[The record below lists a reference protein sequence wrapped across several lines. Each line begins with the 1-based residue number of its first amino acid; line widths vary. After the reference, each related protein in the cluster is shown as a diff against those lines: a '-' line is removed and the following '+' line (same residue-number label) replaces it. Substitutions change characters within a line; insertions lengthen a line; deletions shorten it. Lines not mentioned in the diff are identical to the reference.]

1 MHRWA
6 FLIYRKEMIKVLS
19 KDKALE
25 IALQEGY
32 KARLENGVLI
42 FNEKETK
49 FKKIKKMLKDIGY
62 NSSYGIKYNGDLK
75 DGENEAKNEMD

>member
-1 MHRWA
+1 
-6 FLIYRKEMIKVLS
+6 MIKVLS

-75 DGENEAKNEMD
+75 DGENEAKKEMD

>member
-1 MHRWA
+1 
-6 FLIYRKEMIKVLS
+6 MIKVLS

-25 IALQEGY
+25 IVSQEGF

-75 DGENEAKNEMD
+75 DGENETKKEMD

>member
-1 MHRWA
+1 
-6 FLIYRKEMIKVLS
+6 MIKVLS

-75 DGENEAKNEMD
+75 DGENEANKEMD

>member
-1 MHRWA
+1 
-6 FLIYRKEMIKVLS
+6 MIKVLS

-49 FKKIKKMLKDIGY
+49 LRKIKKMLKDIGY

-75 DGENEAKNEMD
+75 DGENEAKKEMD

>member
-1 MHRWA
+1 
-6 FLIYRKEMIKVLS
+6 MIKVLG

-25 IALQEGY
+25 IVLQEGF

-62 NSSYGIKYNGDLK
+62 NSSYGIKYNGDLGY
-75 DGENEAKNEMD
+75 GENEAKKEMD

>member
-1 MHRWA
+1 
-6 FLIYRKEMIKVLS
+6 MIKFLS

-25 IALQEGY
+25 IVLQEGF
-32 KARLENGVLI
+32 KASLENGVLI

-62 NSSYGIKYNGDLK
+62 NSSYGIKYSGDLGH
-75 DGENEAKNEMD
+75 GENEAKKDMD

>member
-1 MHRWA
+1 
-6 FLIYRKEMIKVLS
+6 MIKVLS

-25 IALQEGY
+25 NALQEGY

-75 DGENEAKNEMD
+75 DGENETKKEMD

>member
-1 MHRWA
+1 
-6 FLIYRKEMIKVLS
+6 MIKVLS

-25 IALQEGY
+25 IVLQEGF

-75 DGENEAKNEMD
+75 DGENEAKKEMD

>member
-1 MHRWA
+1 
-6 FLIYRKEMIKVLS
+6 MIKVLS

-25 IALQEGY
+25 IVLQEGF
-32 KARLENGVLI
+32 KAKLENGVLI

-62 NSSYGIKYNGDLK
+62 NYSYGIKYNGYLEY
-75 DGENEAKNEMD
+75 GEIETKKEMD

>member
-1 MHRWA
+1 M
-6 FLIYRKEMIKVLS
+6 IYRKEMIKVLS

-25 IALQEGY
+25 IVLQEGF
-32 KARLENGVLI
+32 KAKLENGVLI

-62 NSSYGIKYNGDLK
+62 NSSYGIKYNGDLGY
-75 DGENEAKNEMD
+75 GENEANKEMD

>member
-1 MHRWA
+1 M
-6 FLIYRKEMIKVLS
+6 IYRKEMIKVLS

-75 DGENEAKNEMD
+75 DGAKKEMD

>member
-1 MHRWA
+1 
-6 FLIYRKEMIKVLS
+6 MIKVLS

-25 IALQEGY
+25 IVLQEGF

-75 DGENEAKNEMD
+75 DGEIKAKNELD

>member
-1 MHRWA
+1 
-6 FLIYRKEMIKVLS
+6 MIKVLS

-25 IALQEGY
+25 IVLQEGF

-75 DGENEAKNEMD
+75 DGENEEKNEMD

>member
-1 MHRWA
+1 M
-6 FLIYRKEMIKVLS
+6 IYRKEMIEVLS

-75 DGENEAKNEMD
+75 DGENEAKKEMD

>member
-1 MHRWA
+1 
-6 FLIYRKEMIKVLS
+6 MIKVLS

-25 IALQEGY
+25 IVLHEGF

-62 NSSYGIKYNGDLK
+62 NSSYGIKYNGDLEF
-75 DGENEAKNEMD
+75 GELETKKEMD

>member
-1 MHRWA
+1 M
-6 FLIYRKEMIKVLS
+6 IYRKEMIKVLS

-75 DGENEAKNEMD
+75 DGENEAKKEMD